1 MGSTVLL
8 LDRDT
13 AASRHVSRVWTV
25 FGSRNGLHAP
35 VERLRLASPD
45 AEVVY
50 FHPDAAYERYAAAML
65 GAAPFRSLHPE
76 HLALRYLAGETD
88 EIASIFEGILDSAE
102 YAAGRLLDD
111 LGGRIVDDIA
121 AAAARGGFVAMAQ
134 PGDGVHVVGR
144 PSAVYLH
151 PDAALYPGTVLD
163 TRDGPIAIDARA
175 SVGQFSYIAGP
186 AYVGPDARVD
196 NCRLLGPV
204 AIGRHCRVGGEIE
217 CSILGDFSNKH
228 HEGFLGHSIVGRWV
242 NLGALVTTSDL
253 KNNYGEVRL
262 SVPTDFL
269 AGRGGEPVPVP
280 LGRIKFGSVVGDCV
294 KIAIGTCL
302 NTGTVI
308 DVGCN
313 VFAGDP
319 PKYLPPF
326 AWGPSGAR
334 YRLDRFLK
342 DCGTI
347 FARRQQTVDA
357 AFRDMAGYLW
367 RATGDA
373 GPEAAR

>member
-25 FGSRNGLHAP
+25 FGSRNGIHAP

-45 AEVVY
+45 AEIAY
-50 FHPDAAYERYAAAML
+50 FHPDAEYERRAAAML

-76 HLALRYLAGETD
+76 ELALRYLAGETD
-88 EIASIFEGILDSAE
+88 EIASVFEAVIDSGE
-102 YAAGRLLDD
+102 FAAGRLLDD
-111 LGGRIVDDIA
+111 LGGRIAEDIA
-121 AAAARGGFVAMAQ
+121 AAAARGGFAPMAQ
-134 PGDGVHVVGR
+134 AGDGVHVVGR
-144 PSAVYLH
+144 PSEVFLH

-262 SVPTDFL
+262 SVPTAFL
-269 AGRGGEPVPVP
+269 AGPGAEREQVA
-280 LGRIKFGSVVGDCV
+280 LGRIKFGSVIGDCV
-294 KIAIGTCL
+294 KVAIGTCL

-308 DVGCN
+308 DTGSN

-319 PKYLPPF
+319 PKYVPAF

-334 YRLDRFLK
+334 YGLDRFLK
-342 DCGTI
+342 DCETI
-347 FARRQQTVDA
+347 FARRRQTVGA
-357 AFRDMAGYLW
+357 AFRDMAEYLW
-367 RATGDA
+367 HATGDT
-373 GPEAAR
+373 GPDAAR